1 MKRLLFWGFVAAAL
15 FTLLFLGLNLFDS
28 APSPGSPT
36 AAAGASPAGSLG
48 PDNGFFA
55 IWGFAEPPGV
65 DPMSPGFHRQVQE
78 LFQAR
83 SRGYLSRSPYGHW
96 LLRLNSGYERHWRGA
111 SVYFPQLQQED
122 AGAYF
127 ASRRAQF
134 AERLQRFASLLGR
147 YRQILHARELEDF
160 TPLNWDC
167 PARSLLLATHAARL
181 YAASQVL
188 AALDGRWAEA
198 GDGLLQA
205 LAAGTK
211 LINSGRTFKVNVLGR
226 AMVELS
232 LRSLASLL
240 NRPDCP
246 ADFVLRIVA
255 SLPPEASGRFGTGT
269 VRAFH
274 WQGFRSAIRRV
285 KEERVVDPFLLKDY
299 FRSPAAFYALE
310 RFVAFSGPRVFAAV
324 HALAAFFVKE
334 NETVALLRESWE
346 RIGRLEETPPWR
358 WRDSSGI
365 PARRNPGPGAPFWWL
380 RNPLGK
386 MMVRSAI
393 PFAWPILRH
402 YVYRSHELHA
412 RYDLVRLLARAR
424 LAAAGTR
431 LDEAALRGLLAA
443 AKERDPFSGS
453 PYRFSRE
460 QAAIYAIGADRSDD
474 HGREQADVWRDSDI
488 AVPIHFVI
496 SDSAN

>member
-1 MKRLLFWGFVAAAL
+1 MKRFLFWGFVAAAL

-28 APSPGSPT
+28 APAPGSP
-36 AAAGASPAGSLG
+36 AAPGVMPQAGNLE
-48 PDNGFFA
+48 PDNGFF
-55 IWGFAEPPGV
+55 IVWGFAEPPGA
-65 DPMSPGFHRQVQE
+65 DPMSAGFRRQVRE

-83 SRGYLSRSPYGHW
+83 PRGYHSRSPYGQW
-96 LLRLNSGYERHWRGA
+96 LARLNAGYGRHWHGA
-111 SVYFPQLQQED
+111 NMYFPQLQQED

-127 ASRRAQF
+127 ASHRAQV
-134 AERLQRFASLLGR
+134 AERLQRFAPLLQR
-147 YRQILHARELEDF
+147 YRQLLQARELEDF

-167 PARSLLLATHAARL
+167 PARSLLLATHAAKL
-181 YAASQVL
+181 FAASRVL

-198 GDGLLQA
+198 GDGLLDA
-205 LAAGTK
+205 LAAGMK
-211 LINSGRTFKVNVLGR
+211 LIGSGRTIKVNALGR
-226 AMVELS
+226 AMAELS
-232 LRSLASLL
+232 LRSLAALL

-246 ADFVLRIVA
+246 ADFVRRIVA
-255 SLPPEASGRFGTGT
+255 SLPPEASGRFGTGA

-274 WQGFRSAIRRV
+274 LQSFRSAIRRV

-310 RFVAFSGPRVFAAV
+310 RFVAISGPRVFTAV

-334 NETVALLRESWE
+334 NETAALLRDSWE

-358 WRDSSGI
+358 WRDGASVT
-365 PARRNPGPGAPFWWL
+365 ARSNPGPGTPFWWL

-402 YVYRSHELHA
+402 YVYRGHELHA

-443 AKERDPFSGS
+443 AAERDPFGGS

-460 QAAIYAIGADRSDD
+460 QGAIYAIGADRSDD
-474 HGREQADVWRDSDI
+474 NGREQADVWRDSDI
-488 AVPIHFVI
+488 AVPIKFIKHEE
-496 SDSAN
+496 